1 MIDPLEILQQGIE
14 ILNPILLRNGFTY
27 VPGKSGPSS
36 GGSYAYGAYS
46 RGERRLELLFRHI
59 LGLVTYH
66 IGPDSLRH
74 EVFMRSLLGRDGGNR
89 YPGFSDDPLD
99 GFRDLRHD
107 LEIYGKDFL
116 SGNGNIFR
124 NCALEARAAK
134 RLRPIERIEQG
145 WPDSIEE
152 T

>member
-1 MIDPLEILQQGIE
+1 MIDALQILQEGIE

-36 GGSYAYGAYS
+36 GGSYAYGAYL
-46 RGERRLELLFRHI
+46 RGERRLELHFRHR
-59 LGLVTYH
+59 LGLVAYH

-89 YPGFSDDPLD
+89 FPGFSDDPID

-116 SGNGNIFR
+116 
-124 NCALEARAAK
+124 
-134 RLRPIERIEQG
+134 
-145 WPDSIEE
+145 
-152 T
+152 